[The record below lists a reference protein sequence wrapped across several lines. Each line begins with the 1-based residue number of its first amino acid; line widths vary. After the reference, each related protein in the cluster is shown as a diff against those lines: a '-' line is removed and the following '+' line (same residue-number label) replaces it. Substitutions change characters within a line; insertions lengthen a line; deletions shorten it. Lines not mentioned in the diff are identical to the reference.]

1 MVLKAK
7 KSRKMQSIEISWGEP
22 LEYLLPRLIN
32 ETNQSDAADKIGISR
47 ATLTY
52 WLLKLGVVVER
63 VALAPGETVAVS

>member
-1 MVLKAK
+1 LKVK

-32 ETNQSDAADKIGISR
+32 ETNQSGAADKIGISR